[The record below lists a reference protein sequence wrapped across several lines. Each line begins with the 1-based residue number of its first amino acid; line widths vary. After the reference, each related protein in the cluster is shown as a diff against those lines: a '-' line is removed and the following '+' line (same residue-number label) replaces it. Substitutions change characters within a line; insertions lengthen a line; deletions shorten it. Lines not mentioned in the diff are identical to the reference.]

1 MQKNISVILPTYNEG
16 MNIAEMIN
24 GINSNIKNLREII
37 VVDDNSPDGT
47 GLKAKRMKNTRVII
61 RKKERGVGSAVY
73 RGIKAAKGD
82 IIAWMDCDLSMPPE
96 ALARMIE
103 SLDIY
108 DVAVGS
114 RYAPG
119 GRDKRDALR
128 VITSRAINLM
138 ANFVLNFKV
147 KDYGSGFVAT
157 KKSVLEKVIFDPKGH
172 GEYCIEFLY
181 KCTRKNLK
189 IREVGYVFEDRKKG
203 TSKSNESL
211 FKFLKFGVQYALR
224 ILRIRMV
231 NP

>member
-1 MQKNISVILPTYNEG
+1 MWTITARTEPVESQ
-16 MNIAEMIN
+16 
-24 GINSNIKNLREII
+24 
-37 VVDDNSPDGT
+37 
-47 GLKAKRMKNTRVII
+47 RMKNTRVII

-189 IREVGYVFEDRKKG
+189 IREVGYVFEDRKKEHQNQ
-203 TSKSNESL
+203 TNLCLNS
-211 FKFLKFGVQYALR
+211 
-224 ILRIRMV
+224 
-231 NP
+231 